1 MSAASEPGPPV
12 PSDPNLPT
20 LRPADPCGPS
30 LHLTG
35 ERSDVRASIAMKNSR
50 LCLATC
56 LTAALPKVRPG
67 PSVTPIPITARIS
80 MRSPVVPADQTLI
93 TALIDAG

>member
-30 LHLTG
+30 LHLTD
-35 ERSDVRASIAMKNSR
+35 ESFDLRASIAMKNSR
-50 LCLATC
+50 PCLNT
-56 LTAALPKVRPG
+56 
-67 PSVTPIPITARIS
+67 
-80 MRSPVVPADQTLI
+80 
-93 TALIDAG
+93 